1 MMTHRNDDDSDLN
14 PASPAPASAPSS
26 ADAAAAASARADVV
40 THVDCRQVADLLGDY
55 VDEQLSGDLKTAVDS
70 HMTMCAPCIAFLKQY
85 RFAPQAAR
93 AVLLKAVPVELE
105 DRLMSFLR
113 AKCKKDG

>member
-1 MMTHRNDDDSDLN
+1 MTHRNDDDPNAPPAAPS
-14 PASPAPASAPSS
+14 PASSSPS
-26 ADAAAAASARADVV
+26 ADAASSASTASDVV

-55 VDEQLSGDLKTAVDS
+55 VDEQLSGDMKTAVDS
-70 HMTMCAPCIAFLKQY
+70 HMSMCAPCIAFLKQY